1 MKRVSPYLKMRV
13 LGAIEFAPGNT
24 VKARI
29 DHLSHVPFTD
39 ENNQQFIFTW
49 RTIQTWYTRYKKNGI
64 TEMNPRPDRKS
75 TRLNSSHSTLSR
87 MPSSA

>member
-29 DHLSHVPFTD
+29 DHLSSVPFRAAPAA
-39 ENNQQFIFTW
+39 FS
-49 RTIQTWYTRYKKNGI
+49 RTPAAAKTAVSESATR
-64 TEMNPRPDRKS
+64 PP
-75 TRLNSSHSTLSR
+75 
-87 MPSSA
+87 